1 MRACHLAALILLI
14 FLLSVST
21 AFAGLGK
28 REDLSQ
34 DLPAGVRAC
43 RYYWD
48 RETCVI
54 YVAEL
59 DRSAADLRLE
69 MALANDRV
77 TGLETVR
84 ETAERV
90 EESGKQVL
98 VATNGGFGVLWNI
111 HGYAGVLDSLHV
123 QNRELISSP
132 TKKDFCIGVTSKGK
146 LLAGGIRM
154 KAALRILDQS
164 IPISCIN
171 QRRGKDCSV
180 VLYTPSFGSYT
191 LTDSRGYELIL
202 EGLKTP
208 IACKYRSPF
217 TLKMGR
223 QNGNSR
229 IPLSGAVVSIQRGR
243 HDDLLSKLK
252 GGEKGELEI
261 SFDPVGWGDM
271 AEAIGGDKQLVSK
284 GKIDA
289 ELVRRHR
296 SEKKHVPGKRSLS
309 RTMSHEPRTALGY
322 NSSKIFL
329 MVVDGRQKEYS
340 TGMTLYEVAEFMQEL
355 GAVEAINLDGG
366 ASSTFIVNG
375 EVVNRP
381 SGKKE
386 REVLNAMLITSGTA
400 TAGGRVSAGFDNAPP
415 GSIKVLVLSGN
426 SFNVEY
432 SALRKFKEVGARKL
446 YYLKTQDTRLPD
458 LDKADILW
466 ISQGEISEG
475 KYKLP
480 GQAESRIKKFVQSG
494 GAVIVMC
501 QDTDNDRPC
510 PTGWLPDS
518 LKGVERGAQ
527 RDFKPT
533 EAAEMLFTA
542 PNSVRSG
549 QVVMDDSWTQWS
561 DRMTVLATTNSG
573 HDLAFG
579 MLRHGAGMYL
589 ITSLQNESTQDIAAN
604 RAIMENLIHF
614 AVKWLPDPKRKTQS
628 Q

>member
-1 MRACHLAALILLI
+1 MRICSRSALILLI
-14 FLLSVST
+14 FLLSVSS
-21 AFAGLGK
+21 AFGGLGK
-28 REDLSQ
+28 REDLGQ
-34 DLPAGVRAC
+34 DLPEGVRAC

-48 RETCVI
+48 KETCVI

-59 DRSAADLRLE
+59 DRSAVDLRLE

-84 ETAERV
+84 ETAERA

-146 LLAGGIRM
+146 FLAGGIRM
-154 KAALRILDQS
+154 KASLRILDQS
-164 IPISCIN
+164 ILISCIN

-180 VLYTPSFGSYT
+180 VLYTPSFGNYT

-208 IACKYRSPF
+208 IACKYRSSF
-217 TLKMGR
+217 TLKRGSQR
-223 QNGNSR
+223 GNSR
-229 IPLSGAVVSIQRGR
+229 IPLTGAVVSIQRGR
-243 HDDLLSKLK
+243 HDDLISKLK

-261 SFDPVGWGDM
+261 SFDPVAWGDM
-271 AEAIGGDKQLVSK
+271 VEAIGGDRHLVSK

-296 SEKKHVPGKRSLS
+296 SEKKHVPGKRGLS

-322 NSSKIFL
+322 NSDKIFL

-340 TGMTLYEVAEFMQEL
+340 TGMTLYEVAEFMREL
-355 GAVEAINLDGG
+355 GAAEAINLDGG

-415 GSIKVLVLSGN
+415 GSIKVLALSGN
-426 SFNVEY
+426 AFDFEY
-432 SALRKFKEVGARKL
+432 SALRKFRTVGDQKL
-446 YYLKTQDTRLPD
+446 YYRKTRDTRLPD
-458 LDKADILW
+458 LEKANILW

-475 KYKLP
+475 NYRLP
-480 GQAESRIKKFVQSG
+480 KQAESQIKKFVQNG

-510 PTGWLPDS
+510 PIGWFPDS
-518 LKGVERGAQ
+518 LKGVERGTQ
-527 RDFKPT
+527 SDFQST
-533 EAAEMLFTA
+533 ETAKTLFTA
-542 PNSVRSG
+542 PNLVRSG

-561 DRMTVLATTNSG
+561 DKMTVLATTNDG
-573 HDLAFG
+573 KDLAFG
-579 MLRHGAGMYL
+579 MLYHGAGMYL
-589 ITSLQNESTQDIAAN
+589 ITSLQNESTQDVATN

-614 AVKWLPDPKRKTQS
+614 AVKWLPDLKRKTQ
-628 Q
+628 